1 MSTPTIYDAERFV
14 KTTCYF
20 TADAPFRQQ
29 HLIDLAGDIP
39 DPALNKHLFCVLV
52 LKNGYTVSGEYS
64 VPHYADFDSKTGEA
78 IAKTRA
84 LQKVQELLTFGMCD
98 QQPETDKQSPRKTQ
112 EDAIDPVVEL
122 LRDCEAAKP
131 EAENIP
137 PNKE

>member
-1 MSTPTIYDAERFV
+1 MSTPTIYDAEHFV

-64 VPHYADFDSKTGEA
+64 VPHYADFDAETGQA

-84 LQKVQELLTFGMCD
+84 LQKVQELLAFGMCD
-98 QQPETDKQSPRKTQ
+98 QQPETDSQTPLTPQ
-112 EDAIDPVVEL
+112 EATVE
-122 LRDCEAAKP
+122 RSE
-131 EAENIP
+131 ET
-137 PNKE
+137 

>member
-1 MSTPTIYDAERFV
+1 MSTPTIYDAEHFV

-64 VPHYADFDSKTGEA
+64 VPHYADFDAKTGKD
-78 IAKTRA
+78 IAKLKA
-84 LQKVQELLTFGMCD
+84 LQKVKELLAFSTCD
-98 QQPETDKQSPRKTQ
+98 LQPETDSPTPRTPQ
-112 EDAIDPVVEL
+112 EDTVE
-122 LRDCEAAKP
+122 RSE
-131 EAENIP
+131 ET
-137 PNKE
+137 

>member
-64 VPHYADFDSKTGEA
+64 VPHYADFDAKTGQD
-78 IAKTRA
+78 IAKLKA
-84 LQKVQELLTFGMCD
+84 LRKVQERLAFSTCD
-98 QQPETDKQSPRKTQ
+98 LHQETDSPTPRTPQ
-112 EDAIDPVVEL
+112 EATVE
-122 LRDCEAAKP
+122 RSE
-131 EAENIP
+131 ET
-137 PNKE
+137 